1 MSREKTK
8 TSVYEKRRLQSIPA
22 PIGSDSDP
30 EFKTGAYVYEK
41 PKKKRTKKSVKR
53 DNQEEEEEQVNIQYT
68 NNFGPCRIKLAPNPL
83 AELFGDLDLHSA
95 SESEDEEA
103 LEERSDESSQ
113 EDRKSPESEDS
124 PIILKTLSG
133 IASQR
138 KQKLASADNS
148 LTEPDSD
155 DNRLSVPPKRKLDD
169 SYADAG
175 RLAKKLKSGDDRES
189 SVTESESDSE
199 MQNFISNMVSQRRE
213 SPLKSKKPSI
223 ATVQED
229 SVTESDSDDALDE
242 RTPVETRPNFP
253 LPPGQRP
260 LGPLILDSKAHVKI
274 PASINTY
281 LRDYQRD
288 GVRFLWEHQKTGRGG
303 LLGDDMGLGK
313 TIQVISFLSAVMKKY
328 GDSRDLD
335 RRRRYVSQLQ
345 DLPDWKER
353 RQMPPANQVWPT
365 CLIIAPSS
373 VVGNWERE
381 FATWGYFEVG
391 LYVGPHRKRVLND
404 FKLGRLDVV
413 ITSRTTAARDIELI
427 NYLPWSI
434 IIVDEVHYL
443 KNPKSKTTESYHSLN
458 PSAVRFGLTGTAIQN
473 SYTELWTILDW
484 CYPGC
489 VGRPRQWKGYVTK
502 PLLLGQSASASDEE
516 KVQARLVSEILVNK
530 LLPRYFLRR
539 TKDLIKHQLPRKTD
553 EVVFCPLTAKQI
565 ETYKRLLSSDDV
577 KNMIRR
583 DERCDCGS
591 RKKRK
596 DCCYP
601 WDKAALFKYMSAL
614 IKISNHL
621 ALVLPAPKDT
631 PEQNTRNHELTD
643 LAFAKGEKPA
653 YGTASLE
660 PRFCGKWMVLKRFL
674 AEWREDPLNKV
685 LIFTKSVKLLD
696 ILDFFLRKEHYRL
709 ERLDG
714 SMNQADRMPAVD
726 RFNNNPSVN
735 IFLISTTAG
744 GTGLNLTSANKVVI
758 FDPNWNPAHDLQ
770 AMDRAYRFGQTRDVA
785 VYRLLGAGSIEELI
799 YARQI
804 YKQQQMRIGYE
815 ASVQT
820 RYFDGVQDDKARQ
833 GELFGLENIFKLH
846 ENTLA
851 TKMAIE
857 KADLANL
864 AWALQ
869 HMDAKSERRKGP
881 EIRRKSSSSQQEYDA
896 DVDIGGLDDFLL
908 DDAMPKERSGVQKTL
923 KEYGVKYTHRND
935 DILKPNRIE
944 EKRIQ
949 EAVKARK
956 RATRQ
961 KTKGKSKDNDME
973 EGTWVTKL
981 KRSHH
986 KAPPRP
992 EVRLQSRQ
1000 EALIELGMIRNPAEI
1015 SKFAKEFANKTE
1027 SQQADILAKLDAWRP
1042 EPDQ

>member
-1 MSREKTK
+1 M
-8 TSVYEKRRLQSIPA
+8 
-22 PIGSDSDP
+22 
-30 EFKTGAYVYEK
+30 
-41 PKKKRTKKSVKR
+41 KKR
-53 DNQEEEEEQVNIQYT
+53 
-68 NNFGPCRIKLAPNPL
+68 
-83 AELFGDLDLHSA
+83 
-95 SESEDEEA
+95 
-103 LEERSDESSQ
+103 
-113 EDRKSPESEDS
+113 
-124 PIILKTLSG
+124 
-133 IASQR
+133 
-138 KQKLASADNS
+138 
-148 LTEPDSD
+148 
-155 DNRLSVPPKRKLDD
+155 
-169 SYADAG
+169 
-175 RLAKKLKSGDDRES
+175 
-189 SVTESESDSE
+189 
-199 MQNFISNMVSQRRE
+199 
-213 SPLKSKKPSI
+213 
-223 ATVQED
+223 
-229 SVTESDSDDALDE
+229 
-242 RTPVETRPNFP
+242 
-253 LPPGQRP
+253 
-260 LGPLILDSKAHVKI
+260 
-274 PASINTY
+274 
-281 LRDYQRD
+281 
-288 GVRFLWEHQKTGRGG
+288 
-303 LLGDDMGLGK
+303 
-313 TIQVISFLSAVMKKY
+313 
-328 GDSRDLD
+328 GDSRDVD
-335 RRRRYVSQLQ
+335 RRRKYVSRLQ

-353 RQMPPANQVWPT
+353 RQLPPANHAWPT

-381 FATWGYFEVG
+381 FETWGYFEVG
-391 LYVGPHRKRVLND
+391 SYVGPQRKRVLND

-413 ITSRTTAARDIELI
+413 ITSRTTAARDIELL

-443 KNPKSKTTESYHSLN
+443 KNPKSRTTESYHTLN

-489 VGRPRQWKGYVTK
+489 AGTPRQWKGYVTR

-516 KVQARLVSEILVNK
+516 KVQAQMVSSILVNK

-539 TKDLIKHQLPRKTD
+539 TKDLIKQQLPQKTD
-553 EVVFCPLTAKQI
+553 EVVFCPLTMKQI
-565 ETYKRLLSSDDV
+565 EVYRRLISSDDV
-577 KNMIRR
+577 KNMICR

-596 DCCYP
+596 ECCYP
-601 WDKAALFKYMSAL
+601 WDKGVLFKYMSAL

-621 ALVLPAPKDT
+621 ALILPAPRDT
-631 PEQNTRNHELTD
+631 PEQTMRNRELTD
-643 LAFAKGEKPA
+643 LVFPKGETPV

-660 PRFCGKWMVLKRFL
+660 PKFCGKWMILKKFL
-674 AEWREDPLNKV
+674 AEWRLDPSNKV

-696 ILDFFLRKEHYRL
+696 ILDFYLRKEHYKL

-726 RFNNNPSVN
+726 RFNNNPSIN

-770 AMDRAYRFGQTRDVA
+770 AMDRAYRFGQTRDVS

-820 RYFDGVQDDKARQ
+820 RYFEGIQDDKARQ

-846 ENTLA
+846 EDSLA

-869 HMDAKSERRKGP
+869 NMEGKSNKRKGP
-881 EIRRKSSSSQQEYDA
+881 DNKRKSASSQQEYDV
-896 DVDIGGLDDFLL
+896 DVDIGGLDEFLL
-908 DDAMPKERSGVQKTL
+908 DDALPKERIDMQKAL
-923 KEYGVKYTHRND
+923 KDYGVKYTHRND

-949 EAVKARK
+949 AAVKERK
-956 RATRQ
+956 RASRH
-961 KTKGKSKDNDME
+961 KAKDKVKDKDLD

-981 KRSHH
+981 KRHHH

-1000 EALIELGMIRNPAEI
+1000 EALVELGMIRNPAEI
-1015 SKFAKEFANKTE
+1015 STFAKAFASKSE
-1027 SQQADILAKLDAWRP
+1027 SEQAEILAKLDAWRP
-1042 EPDQ
+1042 EYDE